1 MAPAYRHVASGR
13 VVTVRED
20 TLLAHLVAAD
30 AGYETAEDPLEV
42 VEETVVEE
50 EVVGEE
56 LAETDPPSPISED
69 GIPVLTDPVDEVVT
83 EEVVTEVVEET
94 VVEEEVQ
101 DAGITGGRGT
111 APRTRARRRGD
122 AAG

>member
-13 VVTVRED
+13 VVAVREG
-20 TLLAHLVAAD
+20 TLLARLVAAD
-30 AGYETAEDPLEV
+30 AGYEAAEDALEV

-56 LAETDPPSPISED
+56 LAETDP
-69 GIPVLTDPVDEVVT
+69 VDEVVT
-83 EEVVTEVVEET
+83 EEVVTEVIEET

>member
-83 EEVVTEVVEET
+83 EEVVTEVVEE
-94 VVEEEVQ
+94 EVQ